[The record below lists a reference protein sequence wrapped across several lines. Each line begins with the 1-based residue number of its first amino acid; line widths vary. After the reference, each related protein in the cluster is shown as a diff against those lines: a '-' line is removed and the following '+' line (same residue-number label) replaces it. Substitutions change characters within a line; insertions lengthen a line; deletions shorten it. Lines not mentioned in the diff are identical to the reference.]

1 MLFTLVPLVSTPAYA
16 EGGMYPIYTYVTG
29 EGSVTASVDG
39 IITGSLDRDG
49 MSRKEFYRHI
59 LAGLELGEIYE

>member
-1 MLFTLVPLVSTPAYA
+1 MECFEKLNKEDGITILMVTHDLYTASYCDKVMLFK
-16 EGGMYPIYTYVTG
+16 
-29 EGSVTASVDG
+29 DG